1 MMTKMMQDLNRDR
14 RSGSVEIKIA
24 IDTGKALIK
33 STFKGPDGQ
42 MVMNKFPAT
51 IGIADGN
58 NTFNK
63 VKPFKCSLLGRDYYM
78 NAPGLC
84 NITTTNDNQKNGTG
98 RSTGAGN
105 HDREIVTLGACLS
118 IVLAMKAWGVYS
130 AVIDAA
136 LGMPVTEYI
145 GAQNHDAYFKSILPI
160 GIPIRCTYEG
170 IRYDFR
176 INKSGV
182 FPETLAAFYA
192 NKGNDMGNIIV
203 VDIGGNNIQFVC
215 SNNGNIDFN
224 PTKTFTDKGGVNS
237 FVRRLS
243 LLMKQNQI
251 EPVGSFTEI
260 MGWLMNPKSIPATF
274 GDDWKNRFTDLVK
287 AEKAAYFAAINEY
300 FNPINGNYAEEMRR
314 GYMVC
319 YTGGGS
325 ILLKNEIRAD
335 KKASLFDGGEFAN
348 VTGFYKLFR

>member
-1 MMTKMMQDLNRDR
+1 MMNKMMQDLSKDR
-14 RSGSVEIKIA
+14 RSGPVGIKIA

-33 STFKGPDGQ
+33 STFKGPDGR
-42 MVMNKFPAT
+42 MVNNKFPAA

-63 VKPFKCSLLGRDYYM
+63 VKPFKCSLFDRHYYM
-78 NAPGLC
+78 NTPGLC

-98 RSTGAGN
+98 NSIGTDN

-118 IVLAMKAWGVYS
+118 IVMAMKAWGVYS
-130 AVIDAA
+130 ATIDAA
-136 LGMPVTEYI
+136 LGMPVTEFI
-145 GAQNHDAYFKSILPI
+145 ASQNQDAYFKSILPV
-160 GIPIRCTYEG
+160 GVPVRCIYEG
-170 IRYDFR
+170 ALYEFR
-176 INKSGV
+176 IRKSGV

-192 NKGNDMGNIIV
+192 NKGNNMGNIIV

-274 GDDWKNRFTDLVK
+274 GADWKERFTDLVK
-287 AEKAAYFAAINEY
+287 KEKAAYFATINEY
-300 FNPINGNYAEEMRR
+300 FNLINGNYTDEMRR
-314 GYMVC
+314 GYRVC

-325 ILLKNEIRAD
+325 ILLKDEIKAD
-335 KKASLFDGGEFAN
+335 KRALLFEGGEFAN